1 MITKVSF
8 KLDRGLFT
16 QFNNANTVTNP
27 VLKKENESINNNET
41 SFPNVGM
48 NYYVPF
54 TGKDK
59 NKENPVKDKYDDIM
73 YAADTP
79 TVQFLNDVKEK
90 ASEDGYPK
98 VTTLHILKEGLIEA
112 DKFMD
117 ALNNEEVD
125 LETAILPKFSGVL
138 RQIHPD
144 ILSDEEMRKQV
155 QPVIKKYID
164 VTSKLIE
171 ENKPEENVAVENPN
185 IKLSDDVIDAVW
197 GAMEEDMSIEP
208 SFILYSVFM
217 AQDKIT
223 KKLANDMEHDIDE
236 AIMLNKEDKDKF
248 TPFSMYEQ
256 KASKILKNIALGSSV
271 ILTYEP
277 EKENVKN
284 FLDTV
289 KKVNSQDD
297 NKFTI
302 VDLNKK
308 TNFGYFTRHVKSLG
322 KDKENNYLIIMNP
335 SLILGGKAVIGEDGL
350 QFHFSKDSVDLV
362 EKPPKNVKY
371 LFYTPKDEYYS
382 MLENSPWAK
391 PALTDFVEMNVPTLN
406 SEQKVA
412 AFLENPN
419 LIKDINKKEAFS
431 KKAIEK
437 IAEVSTHLDGE
448 FPQKTIKL
456 MQNISAYYVDK
467 KEITEK
473 DVDLYMKQAV
483 KLLKKSESAFEPIF
497 NTGVTL
503 KDITGKDSTKKE
515 ASSLV
520 RRIKSETLGTKGVIV
535 YSQDGTAGSGRRF
548 TAKAIAG
555 ETHIPYMEI
564 NTMDFG
570 TKDVDIFG
578 GGALSPEASIKKLFS
593 IVRTQAESSPH
604 KAAVLFIENFE
615 LFSFG
620 EQISMYHQKAMAQLL
635 REMDRAEADGLNIL
649 IVGSVSDPRL
659 VGTATMKSAK
669 FKSMEISSPA
679 FNEAERY
686 QVIKKVL
693 QNSKIKIAG
702 SKEAQENTIEFAAK
716 ISNYFPF
723 MSLKGL
729 VYKANSVAEER
740 GHSKLTKA
748 DFTEAYLQLTT
759 GRPSTAHN
767 NPHEQKIVAS
777 HECGHATN
785 LEVMNNLA
793 KTLGKPWHIPTMVNF
808 ITLDPR
814 GMYGGAVYPGLDK
827 NREQSFER
835 LFASIVLGFG
845 GNSAEH
851 RFYGMNGSM
860 GITCDMEQNRDLA
873 EFMVKSA
880 GMGAKVGKMS
890 IADDEVVSDDL
901 RKMIESDERVILNN
915 AKIVSDYITEVY
927 SDFNEQF
934 TKQYS
939 PKVGSGECLIDG
951 DLFREELN
959 KWKQSQSPEKQE
971 EIKECDLAIQKVMEA
986 TKKGIAVRRD
996 GDD

>member
-1 MITKVSF
+1 MITKVGLR
-8 KLDRGLFT
+8 LDRGIST
-16 QFNNANTVTNP
+16 KFNNANAVTNS
-27 VLKKENESINNNET
+27 VTQKEDISKDNKNSSIP
-41 SFPNVGM
+41 SVGL
-48 NYYVPF
+48 NYFVPF

-59 NKENPVKDKYDDIM
+59 NKANPVKDKYDVII

-79 TVQFLNDVKEK
+79 TVQFLNQVNEE
-90 ASEDGYPK
+90 ANADGYPK
-98 VTTLHILKEGLIEA
+98 ATTLHILRDGLIET
-112 DKFMD
+112 DNFMD
-117 ALNNEEVD
+117 ALNNDEVD
-125 LETAILPKFSGVL
+125 LETAILPKFNSVL
-138 RQIHPD
+138 RQVHSD
-144 ILSDEEMRKQV
+144 ILSNEDMRKQV
-155 QPVIKKYID
+155 QPVIKKYIG
-164 VTSKLIE
+164 VISKLIE
-171 ENKPEENVAVENPN
+171 ENRPQEDTPVENPD

-197 GAMEEDMSIEP
+197 GSMNDDMSIDP
-208 SFILYSVFM
+208 SFVVSSVFIG
-217 AQDKIT
+217 QDKIT

-236 AIMLNKEDKDKF
+236 AIMHNRENKDKF
-248 TPFSMYEQ
+248 APFSMYEQ
-256 KASKILKNIALGSSV
+256 KASTILKNVALGSSV

-289 KKVNSQDD
+289 KKMNSQGD
-297 NKFTI
+297 NKISI

-308 TNFGYFTRHVKSLG
+308 TNFGYFTRYVKSLG
-322 KDKENNYLIIMNP
+322 KDKENNYLI
-335 SLILGGKAVIGEDGL
+335 LIDPTTIIGGKAVIGEDGDL
-350 QFHFSKDSVDLV
+350 QFQFSRDAVDLV

-371 LFYTPKDEYYS
+371 LFYTPKDDYYS
-382 MLENSPWAK
+382 MLERSPLAK

-406 SEQKVA
+406 SEQKVS

-419 LIKDINKKEAFS
+419 LIKDINNKDAFS

-448 FPQKTIKL
+448 FPQKTVKL

-473 DVDLYMKQAV
+473 DVDLYMKQAG

-497 NTGVTL
+497 NTGVKL
-503 KDITGKDSTKKE
+503 KDLTGKDATKKE
-515 ASSLV
+515 AVAIV
-520 RRIKSETLGTKGVIV
+520 RQIKSDKMGTRGLIV

-555 ETHIPYMEI
+555 ETNIPYMEI

-593 IVRTQAESSPH
+593 IVRNQAENAPH

-615 LFSFG
+615 LFSVG
-620 EQISMYHQKAMAQLL
+620 ERVSMYHQKAMAQLL
-635 REMDRAEADGLNIL
+635 REMERANSEGLNIL
-649 IVGSVSDPRL
+649 VVGSVSDPEL
-659 VGTATMKSAK
+659 IGTATMKSAK
-669 FKSMEISSPA
+669 FSSMEITSPA

-693 QNSKIKIAG
+693 QSSKIRIAG
-702 SKEAQENTIEFAAK
+702 TKDVQENTIAFAAK
-716 ISNYFPF
+716 ISNGFPF
-723 MSLKGL
+723 INLKNL
-729 VYKANSVAEER
+729 VYKANSVAKER
-740 GHSKLTKA
+740 GHSKLTKS

-767 NPHEQKIVAS
+767 NPHEQNIVAS

-785 LEVMNNLA
+785 LEVMNNVA
-793 KTLGKPWHIPTMVNF
+793 KTLGKPWHIPTKVNF

-814 GMYGGAVYPGLDK
+814 GMYGGAVYHGSDK
-827 NREQSFER
+827 NREHSFES

-860 GITCDMEQNRDLA
+860 GITCDMEQNRNLA

-890 IADDEVVSDDL
+890 IADDEEISNDL

-915 AKIVSDYITEVY
+915 AKVVSDYITDVY
-927 SDFNEQF
+927 SDFNERF
-934 TKQYS
+934 TKKYAS
-939 PKVGSGECLIDG
+939 KVGTGECLIDG
-951 DLFREELN
+951 DLFRVELE
-959 KWKQSQSPEKQE
+959 KWKKSQSPEKQE
-971 EIKECDLAIQKVMEA
+971 EIRQCDIVIQKVMEA
-986 TKKGIAVRRD
+986 TKRGIAVRRD
-996 GDD
+996 GE